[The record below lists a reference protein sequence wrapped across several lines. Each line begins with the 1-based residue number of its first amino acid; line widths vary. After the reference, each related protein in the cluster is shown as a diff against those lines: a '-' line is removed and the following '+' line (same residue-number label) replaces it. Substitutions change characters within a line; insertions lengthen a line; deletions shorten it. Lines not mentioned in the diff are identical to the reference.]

1 MINQKII
8 KICEQK
14 LIYLNYAE
22 NTRNTYLFYIEQF
35 VESIVDKQIIHSNSK
50 DFQSYLDN
58 YSFSSISQQNQVINA
73 IRFLLLF

>member
-50 DFQSYLDN
+50 DLA
-58 YSFSSISQQNQVINA
+58 SIKEGDFIDYDC
-73 IRFLLLF
+73 F